1 MEDKDRPVE
10 DGAFRA
16 DREGAARILCAIAG
30 VKSSLGYAFSL
41 ARMIEAGDWE
51 FISLETRK
59 RLLAKRDTVIALV
72 EVMLE

>member
-1 MEDKDRPVE
+1 MKD
-10 DGAFRA
+10 
-16 DREGAARILCAIAG
+16 
-30 VKSSLGYAFSL
+30 SLGYAFSL